1 MILLIKNNTQCYYSF
16 FLFLEKDAAKLLK
29 IFKIKKF
36 KKKKNV
42 KEKPVILMTLTKL
55 L

>member
-1 MILLIKNNTQCYYSF
+1 MLIYIYIYIW
-16 FLFLEKDAAKLLK
+16 EKDAAKLLK
-29 IFKIKKF
+29 ILKR
-36 KKKKNV
+36 KKNV

>member
-1 MILLIKNNTQCYYSF
+1 MLIYIYIYIW
-16 FLFLEKDAAKLLK
+16 EKDAAKLLK
-29 IFKIKKF
+29 ILKR